1 VTAPAEGLLLVDKPA
16 GPTSH
21 DIVGVVRAALGERR
35 VGHTGTLDPQAT
47 GLLALVVGRATRL
60 ARFVPSS
67 PKRYAGTI
75 RLGVTTTTDDAAG
88 EVTSRHEG
96 PLPDPSAIAVAARAL
111 TGRGLQT
118 PPAVSARQVGGVR
131 LYRLARSGVPVVAAA
146 TEVVVHRFD
155 LGPTEDASILAFEAE
170 VSAGTY
176 VRSLARDLGAALGC
190 GAVVLTL
197 RRIAIGP
204 LTVDR
209 AAALTS
215 SGAPPAEVLRAAL
228 IPLSAMPLDVQS
240 FTIAS
245 EDDRRL
251 FTAGRPVLR
260 GPDPAASDPVAV
272 RDRSGAILGI
282 GLIDGDWVRP
292 HVVLASA
299 DVAPQGAV

>member
-1 VTAPAEGLLLVDKPA
+1 MRAPGEGLLLVDKPA

-47 GLLALVVGRATRL
+47 GLLALLIGRATRL

-75 RLGVTTTTDDAAG
+75 RLGITTATDDAAG
-88 EVTSRHEG
+88 EVMSRHEG
-96 PLPDPSAIAVAARAL
+96 PLPDFAAIAAAAWGL

-118 PPAVSARQVGGVR
+118 PPAVSARQVGGER
-131 LYRLARSGVPVVAAA
+131 LYRLARRGIPVVPAA
-146 TEVVVHRFD
+146 TEVVVDRFE
-155 LGPTEDASILAFEAE
+155 LGPTDDPSIVAFETV

-197 RRIAIGP
+197 RRTAIGP

-209 AAALTS
+209 AVPLLV
-215 SGAPPAEVLRAAL
+215 SGAPPGDLLRAAM
-228 IPLSAMPLDVQS
+228 IPLSAMPLAVS
-240 FTIAS
+240 ELTIAT

-251 FTAGRPVLR
+251 FAAGRPVPR
-260 GPDPAASDPVAV
+260 GPGPVASGSVAV

-282 GLIDGDWVRP
+282 GAVDGDWVRP
-292 HVVLASA
+292 RVVLAPA
-299 DVAPQGAV
+299 DVAQEGAV